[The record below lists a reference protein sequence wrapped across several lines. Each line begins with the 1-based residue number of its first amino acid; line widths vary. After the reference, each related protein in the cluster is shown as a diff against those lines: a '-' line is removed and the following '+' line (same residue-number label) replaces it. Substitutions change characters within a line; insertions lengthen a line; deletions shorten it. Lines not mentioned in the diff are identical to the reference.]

1 MGRPAAHL
9 ALGLLLAVS
18 GAACSGSSL
27 DGELSE
33 IIAEQ
38 RLAPL
43 DAAPAPAPALFDLG
57 EALFF
62 DKILSGN
69 RDIACATCHHPFAA
83 GGDGLSLSVGTKG
96 SGLVEDRVVGWDREL
111 IARNAPEVFNRG
123 VDSWFT
129 MFWDSRVAG
138 TPEDGFTT
146 PAGDDLPEGLDSV
159 LAAQAMFPPTSPAE
173 MLGLPGDVAAT
184 GHSNEVASETSV
196 EAIWDLLTN
205 RVLDIAG
212 YRTMFAEAFPDLAL
226 DDIGFEHIANAI
238 AAYEAKAFAFADS
251 PWDRYL
257 AGDASILSDE
267 AKRGAVLFYGAA
279 GCGGCHTGSLLTDQ
293 LTHGVAP
300 PQVGP
305 GRGDEAPD
313 DWGREGVS
321 GSFADKYGFRTPPLR
336 NVELTGPWFHDGAY
350 LDLESVIRHMLD
362 PATGLAGYDPSLLS
376 DDIAAL
382 YVVDEARSE
391 QAIKLL
397 DPRLV
402 TPKSLTD
409 EEIRYL
415 EEFLLALTDPA
426 ARELG
431 YLVPASVPSGLPVD
445 GN

>member
-1 MGRPAAHL
+1 LGRLAAHL
-9 ALGLLLAVS
+9 ALGLLLAT
-18 GAACSGSSL
+18 GLAACSGSSL
-27 DGELSE
+27 DSELSE
-33 IIAEQ
+33 AIAEQ
-38 RLAPL
+38 RLVPL
-43 DAAPAPAPALFDLG
+43 QPGASPSPEMFDLG

-69 RDIACATCHHPFAA
+69 RDTACATCHHPFAA
-83 GGDGLSLSVGTKG
+83 GGDGLSLSIGTKG
-96 SGLVEDRVVGWDREL
+96 VGLVEDRVVGWDREL
-111 IARNAPEVFNRG
+111 IPRNAPEVFYRG
-123 VDSWFT
+123 AAGWFT

-173 MLGLPGDVAAT
+173 MLGLPGDIAT
-184 GHSNEVASETSV
+184 TGQINLVASETSV

-205 RVLDIAG
+205 RVVEIAD
-212 YRTMFAEAFPDLAL
+212 YRTMLARAFPEVDLE
-226 DDIGFEHIANAI
+226 DIGFEHIANAI
-238 AAYEAKAFAFADS
+238 GAYEAAAFAFADS

-257 AGDASILSDE
+257 AGDQDALSDD
-267 AKRGAVLFYGAA
+267 AKRGAVLFYGDA
-279 GCGGCHTGSLLTDQ
+279 GCSGCHAGPLLTDQ
-293 LTHGVAP
+293 LIHGVAP

-321 GSFADKYGFRTPPLR
+321 GNFADKYGFRTPPLR

-362 PATGLAGYDPSLLS
+362 PVTALAEYDPSVLR
-376 DDIAAL
+376 DDVAEL

-391 QAIKLL
+391 QAIELL
-397 DPRLV
+397 DPRLAIP
-402 TPKSLTD
+402 TLLSD
-409 EEIRYL
+409 EEIDYL
-415 EEFLLALTDPA
+415 EQFLLALTDPA
-426 ARELG
+426 ARDLTH
-431 YLVPASVPSGLPVD
+431 LVPASVPSGLPVD